1 MLPMFDWLS
10 QFTGFSVF
18 LGISAL
24 GFLFLLV
31 SLVFGEIFDHL
42 GGDSFDLHVDHGG
55 PGFFSS
61 RVVSVFVT
69 AFGGFGAIGVHYG
82 LSLLAASGLGMVS
95 GVFFGGLIYLFARF
109 LYQQQASTD
118 VLSSDPVGRPARVVV
133 AIPADGLG
141 QIRCKMG
148 EELVDRIAR
157 STDGKPI
164 PENAVVLIE
173 QVLGE
178 TVVVRRQ

>member
-1 MLPMFDWLS
+1 MFDWLS

-24 GFLFLLV
+24 GFVFLLV
-31 SLVFGEIFDHL
+31 SLIFGELFEHL
-42 GGDSFDLHVDHGG
+42 GGDSFDLHLDHGG

-95 GVFFGGLIYLFARF
+95 GVFFAGLIYLFARF

-141 QIRCKMG
+141 QIRCKVG

-157 STDGKPI
+157 STDGQPI
-164 PENAVVLIE
+164 PENAVVLVE
-173 QVLGE
+173 KVLGE

>member
-1 MLPMFDWLS
+1 MFDWLS

-24 GFLFLLV
+24 GFVFL
-31 SLVFGEIFDHL
+31 SLSLIFGELFEHW

-82 LSLLAASGLGMVS
+82 LSLLVSSGLGMVS
-95 GVFFGGLIYLFARF
+95 GVFFAALIYLFARF

-118 VLSSDPVGRPARVVV
+118 LRSSDPVGRTARVVV

-141 QIRCKMG
+141 QIRCKVG

-164 PENAVVLIE
+164 PENAIVLID

>member
-1 MLPMFDWLS
+1 
-10 QFTGFSVF
+10 
-18 LGISAL
+18 
-24 GFLFLLV
+24 
-31 SLVFGEIFDHL
+31 
-42 GGDSFDLHVDHGG
+42 LHVDHGG

-82 LSLLAASGLGMVS
+82 LSLLASSGLGMVS
-95 GVFFGGLIYLFARF
+95 GIFFGSLIYLFARF

-118 VLSSDPVGRPARVVV
+118 VHSSDPVGQTARVIV
-133 AIPADGLG
+133 AIPAEGLG
-141 QIRCKMG
+141 QIRCQIG

-157 STDGKPI
+157 STDGQPI
-164 PENAVVLIE
+164 PENAVVRVE
-173 QVLGE
+173 QILGE